1 MSKYYEKILKY
12 YQKGIYNKTHLN
24 KLLSTGAISEEEYQK
39 ILASK

>member
-12 YQKGIYNKTHLN
+12 YQKGIYNETHLN
-24 KLLSTGAISEEEYQK
+24 KLLATSAISEEEYQK